1 MDLPAPWHVNPP
13 GPGIE
18 PVPPALASGF
28 LRPQGS
34 LSMLAVSLP
43 KSFIYFFSFVIYAFG
58 IFIPFFI
65 RL

>member
-1 MDLPAPWHVNPP
+1 M
-13 GPGIE
+13 
-18 PVPPALASGF
+18 PPALASGF

-43 KSFIYFFSFVIYAFG
+43 KSFISFFSFVIYAFG
-58 IFIPFFI
+58 ILIPFFI